1 LVIPQDFIF
10 VCIYLVLIPPLLIL
24 RQLKHEKQLAEL
36 QEKNKKWL
44 ELEIS
49 KTKEATERLQ
59 MMQSNNKELNSNNKE
74 LNSVVSR
81 IQSNNRELNSVVSRI
96 QSNNRELNS
105 AILRMQESIAKLKNS
120 SDLTNEPL

>member
-1 LVIPQDFIF
+1 MMIPQDLII
-10 VCIYLVLIPPLLIL
+10 VCIYLAIVPPILIL

-74 LNSVVSR
+74 LNS
-81 IQSNNRELNSVVSRI
+81 
-96 QSNNRELNS
+96 
-105 AILRMQESIAKLKNS
+105 AISRMQESIAKLKNS

>member
-36 QEKNKKWL
+36 QEKDKKWL

-49 KTKEATERLQ
+49 KTREATETCKQ
-59 MMQSNNKELNSNNKE
+59 EIEKIK
-74 LNSVVSR
+74 SR
-81 IQSNNRELNSVVSRI
+81 KWRFDQ
-96 QSNNRELNS
+96 
-105 AILRMQESIAKLKNS
+105 
-120 SDLTNEPL
+120 

>member
-10 VCIYLVLIPPLLIL
+10 VCIYLVLISPLLIL

-49 KTKEATERLQ
+49 KTREATERLQ
-59 MMQSNNKELNSNNKE
+59 MMQSNNKELNSNN
-74 LNSVVSR
+74 
-81 IQSNNRELNSVVSRI
+81 
-96 QSNNRELNS
+96 RELNS
-105 AILRMQESIAKLKNS
+105 AVSRMQESIAKLKNS
-120 SDLTNEPL
+120 SDLTNESL